1 MNGWT
6 ESAQAQGLKESS
18 HSLLKVVPTHR
29 LRVLLV
35 LCCAVV
41 ALVAVGCSR
50 PSAAKDTAVVEES
63 IPVKVATVEVSPVE
77 KTLPVVGSLAAK
89 SEAVVSARVEGQVER
104 TLVDFGARVKK
115 EQELARIDT
124 ASYEALANQ
133 AAANVAKARASATN
147 AAQNLKRISELQ
159 ASRIS
164 SASEFDGAEA
174 QAAQARADLKAVEA
188 AEAIA
193 RLNLERSLVTAPFD
207 GSVAERIATAGDYVK
222 AGSPLYRLVDDT
234 ELKYIVQ
241 VPERYAGQVT
251 KDQVVRFS
259 VDAWPGETFL
269 GKVYLISPAVSV
281 STRAFNVGALVA
293 NQDRKLK
300 ANTFARGEL
309 VLQGAV
315 PTPLIPY
322 EAVVNFAGVTKV
334 YVVAEGTARSRQVRV
349 GRVLGGQQ
357 EVLEGLQPGEVVA
370 VTGQTKLYDGV
381 KVRIQSAEALPVRSA
396 RSS

>member
-1 MNGWT
+1 
-6 ESAQAQGLKESS
+6 
-18 HSLLKVVPTHR
+18 
-29 LRVLLV
+29 
-35 LCCAVV
+35 
-41 ALVAVGCSR
+41 
-50 PSAAKDTAVVEES
+50 
-63 IPVKVATVEVSPVE
+63 VE
-77 KTLPVVGSLAAK
+77 KTLPVVGTLAAK
-89 SEAVVSARVEGQVER
+89 SEAVVSARVEGQVEQ
-104 TLVDFGARVKK
+104 TLVDFGACVKK
-115 EQELARIDT
+115 AQELARIDT

-174 QAAQARADLKAVEA
+174 QAAQSRADLKAVEA

-251 KDQVVRFS
+251 RDQVVRFS

-293 NQDRKLK
+293 NQNRKLK

-309 VLQGAV
+309 VIQGAV

-334 YVVAEGTARSRQVRV
+334 YVIVEGTARSRQVRV
-349 GRVLGGQQ
+349 GRILGGQQ

-381 KVRIQSAEALPVRSA
+381 KVKIQSAESPPVRSA